1 MGQGGA
7 SATLPVA
14 ELHSPVAPPGMN
26 RTMHETTVRD
36 LSGKTA
42 LVTGGGTGIG
52 LGIARALAA
61 AGCRTGIGG
70 RRDDVLQEAVANTSD
85 AASLQT
91 HVVDVADRAS
101 VSAFVHWGREALGPV
116 DILVNAA
123 GINIKTRSMAEMTPA
138 QWDQIIAVNLT
149 GAYNLM
155 HAVLPDMRQR
165 GSGFI
170 VHINS
175 IAGVIFNPIAGIAYT
190 ASKWGMTGL
199 VSAVAEE
206 EEAHGIRITSICP
219 GEVETPLLD
228 QRPVEVGP
236 ERRAMIL
243 QPEDLAE
250 VVVTLARMPSRVQ
263 VPELVIRPLERR

>member
-1 MGQGGA
+1 MANDTAGC
-7 SATLPVA
+7 
-14 ELHSPVAPPGMN
+14 
-26 RTMHETTVRD
+26 D
-36 LSGKTA
+36 LEGKNA

-70 RRDDVLQEAVANTSD
+70 RREVVLQEAVG
-85 AASLQT
+85 AADVPLQSR
-91 HVVDVADRAS
+91 VVDVADRHS
-101 VSAFVHWGREALGPV
+101 VAAFLSWGEQALGPT

-123 GINIKTRSMAEMTPA
+123 GINIKTRSMAGMTPS

-155 HAVLPDMRQR
+155 HAVLPGMRRR

-175 IAGVIFNPIAGIAYT
+175 IAGVIFNPIAGVAYT
-190 ASKWGMTGL
+190 ASKWGLTGL
-199 VSAVAEE
+199 VSAAAEE
-206 EEAHGIRITSICP
+206 EESHGIRITSICP

-228 QRPVEVGP
+228 QRPVAVGP
-236 ERRAMIL
+236 ERRAKIL
-243 QPEDLAE
+243 QPEDVAE
-250 VVVTLARMPSRVQ
+250 IVVALVRMPSRVQ
-263 VPELVIRPLERR
+263 VPELVIRPLETR

>member
-1 MGQGGA
+1 MSNA
-7 SATLPVA
+7 SPA
-14 ELHSPVAPPGMN
+14 H
-26 RTMHETTVRD
+26 D
-36 LSGKTA
+36 LDGKKA

-52 LGIARALAA
+52 LGIAKALAA
-61 AGCRTGIGG
+61 AGCRTAIGG
-70 RRDDVLQEAVANTSD
+70 RRSEVLRDAVSRCDVPLEHCT
-85 AASLQT
+85 
-91 HVVDVADRAS
+91 VDVADRAS
-101 VSAFVHWGREALGPV
+101 VASFLDWSEREFGTI

-123 GINIKTRSMAEMTPA
+123 GINIKTRSMAEMMPQ
-138 QWDQIIAVNLT
+138 QWDEIVAVNLT

-155 HAVLPDMRQR
+155 HAVLPQMRRQ

-190 ASKWGMTGL
+190 ASKWGLTGL
-199 VSAVAEE
+199 VAAVAEE

-228 QRPVEVGP
+228 QRPVEVGA
-236 ERRAMIL
+236 ERRAKIL